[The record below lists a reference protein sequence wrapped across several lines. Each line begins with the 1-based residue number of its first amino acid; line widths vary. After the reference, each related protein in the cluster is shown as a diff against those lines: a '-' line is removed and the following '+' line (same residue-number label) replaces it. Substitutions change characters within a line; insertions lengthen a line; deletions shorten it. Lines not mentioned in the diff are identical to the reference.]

1 MRKAAYCSQKVS
13 ENGTNY
19 YLIDHIVSLNKN
31 SETFVL
37 WQANKLIEKGQG
49 HKPKSREVKQH
60 TSKYRASII
69 RASHVKFQYFINPKI
84 VRQITLR

>member
-31 SETFVL
+31 SL
-37 WQANKLIEKGQG
+37 SSCCGKLTSSLRKAKAIAEKLSNIKLG
-49 HKPKSREVKQH
+49 HTHLMFLYQ
-60 TSKYRASII
+60 SI
-69 RASHVKFQYFINPKI
+69 SQLFPKFQIT
-84 VRQITLR
+84 RQIQV

>member
-49 HKPKSREVKQH
+49 HSREVKQH
-60 TSKYRASII
+60 QI
-69 RASHVKFQYFINPKI
+69 RAHTSHVFVSINFA
-84 VRQITLR
+84 TFS

>member
-49 HKPKSREVKQH
+49 HRREVKQH
-60 TSKYRASII
+60 KYVKLGHTHLMFLYQSI
-69 RASHVKFQYFINPKI
+69 SQLFLKFQIT
-84 VRQITLR
+84 RQIQV